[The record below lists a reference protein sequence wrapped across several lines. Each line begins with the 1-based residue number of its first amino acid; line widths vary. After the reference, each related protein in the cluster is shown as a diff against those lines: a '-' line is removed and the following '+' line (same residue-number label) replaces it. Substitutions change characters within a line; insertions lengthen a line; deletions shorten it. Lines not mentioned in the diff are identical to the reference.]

1 MHRSDDHVAREYAQA
16 PRPAPIRLGMTRLA
30 NHDDEIFNSWR
41 DQEEF
46 ASAEFFP
53 VPPILPDP
61 ARRPDFAKVARLAN
75 QLKRGISDTLP
86 FYDLAMVALDLLHA
100 FRAMVMSQMQWQDYR
115 EALRRPAR
123 RADGLALVDGIP
135 KRVILVLVLVDGT
148 LKRVILVLVLVNGI
162 LKRVLLVPVRLQD
175 GKIQVRGLPRGAID
189 LEPARCR
196 NATRSISS
204 PRQLCL
210 NSRNSR
216 IFPPSQCPRR
226 KASRRTRRMLITP

>member
-1 MHRSDDHVAREYAQA
+1 
-16 PRPAPIRLGMTRLA
+16 MTRLA

-115 EALRRPAR
+115 EALRRRDKEAGHGRCGSTSTQQPLVGPTVSLSWTAFPS
-123 RADGLALVDGIP
+123 ASFLFSFSWMAL
-135 KRVILVLVLVDGT
+135 
-148 LKRVILVLVLVNGI
+148 
-162 LKRVLLVPVRLQD
+162 
-175 GKIQVRGLPRGAID
+175 
-189 LEPARCR
+189 
-196 NATRSISS
+196 SS
-204 PRQLCL
+204 
-210 NSRNSR
+210 
-216 IFPPSQCPRR
+216 
-226 KASRRTRRMLITP
+226 ASFSFSFS